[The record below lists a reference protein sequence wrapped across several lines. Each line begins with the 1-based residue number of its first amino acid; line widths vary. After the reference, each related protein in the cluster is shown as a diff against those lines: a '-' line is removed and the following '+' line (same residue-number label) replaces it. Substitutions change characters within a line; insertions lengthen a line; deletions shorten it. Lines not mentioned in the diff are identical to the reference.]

1 MTTISPNFTALSP
14 DRKTLVGCHNL
25 SSAIAIAQGRTPV
38 KEICDETGNIEV
50 AAYRSPSGQYY
61 VKTKDE
67 NGTRI
72 DCSNQATA
80 RHYLHNG
87 VPAVVAA
94 YYSTLD

>member
-1 MTTISPNFTALSP
+1 MTTISPNFTALSA

-25 SSAIAIAQGRTPV
+25 SSAIAIAQGRAPV
-38 KEICDETGNIEV
+38 KEICEKTGNVQV

-67 NGTRI
+67 SGTRI

-87 VPAVVAA
+87 VPASVVAL
-94 YYSTLD
+94 YTTID